1 MQPELIG
8 GRYRVQVPIGQ
19 GGMGTVWLCQDE
31 KLHRDVAVKQVG
43 LLPGESVT
51 DSARA
56 LREARTSA
64 ALSHRNVVT
73 VFDVVEE
80 DGHIWLVMEHV
91 PGRSL
96 SEIIRDE
103 GRIPPEQVAEI
114 GAQVAAGLA
123 SAHEAGTTHR
133 DVKPGNVLVREDGIA
148 KISDFGIARTAGDPA
163 LTQSGLFVGTPM
175 YFSPELARGAE
186 PAPPADVWALGATL
200 YAAVEGRP
208 PYEQRSNAMAVITE
222 VANEPPAPPR
232 HAGFLEPALTRM
244 LDRDPASRWSMDD
257 AAHALRQLADRHAE
271 HTRSTSTALLAGAA
285 GGGAAAG
292 ADAGAADPGRGR
304 RGESTRTIERTEAA
318 PASPPAQPPGPDRA
332 SGQPAGETRRR
343 RPGALALLLG
353 LVGLLLIGGIV
364 YAAVNQTDEGS
375 PQAGASGAQQGSD
388 EPTQQDSPEPST
400 EPNATT
406 KPSDAAKPPTSDGPG
421 KKDKGD
427 KPTPRAGGKPDGFV
441 RDYYG
446 TVPDD
451 LDTGWSMLSPRMQSE
466 VGRDSYDGFWGT
478 IAAVQPSRLKTSPGG
493 DSVDV
498 TLRFTDNDGNVS
510 VERHRIALVDGDGG
524 YLIDDDQVIG

>member
-8 GRYRVQVPIGQ
+8 GRYRVQAAIGQ

-73 VFDVVEE
+73 VFDVVED

-103 GRIPPEQVAEI
+103 GRVTPERVAEI

-133 DVKPGNVLVREDGIA
+133 DVKPGNVLVRDDGVA

-175 YFSPELARGAE
+175 YFSPELARGAD

-208 PYEQRSNAMAVITE
+208 PYEQRSNAMAVFTE
-222 VANEPPAPPR
+222 IANEPPAPPK

-244 LDRDPASRWSMDD
+244 LDRDPTSRWSMDD

-271 HTRSTSTALLAGAA
+271 HTRTGATAQLAGAA
-285 GGGAAAG
+285 GGVAAAG
-292 ADAGAADPGRGR
+292 AAGAAESRG
-304 RGESTRTIERTEAA
+304 GAGTRTVERT
-318 PASPPAQPPGPDRA
+318 GPDA
-332 SGQPAGETRRR
+332 AGPPPRPPEPSRRR
-343 RPGALALLLG
+343 RPGGPAVLLG
-353 LVGLLLIGGIV
+353 LVALLLAGGVV
-364 YAAVNQTDEGS
+364 YAALNQADTGG
-375 PQAGASGAQQGSD
+375 PQAATRPGAGDASDQATQQESRQPSNTAEPSETATPSESARPSETGTPSDTAVAKETPGPASGRPA
-388 EPTQQDSPEPST
+388 
-400 EPNATT
+400 
-406 KPSDAAKPPTSDGPG
+406 
-421 KKDKGD
+421 
-427 KPTPRAGGKPDGFV
+427 GFV

-446 TVPDD
+446 IVPDD

-466 VGRDSYDGFWGT
+466 VGRGSYDGFWGT
-478 IAAVQPSRLKTSPGG
+478 IASVQPSRLSASSGG
-493 DSVDV
+493 NTVDV
-498 TLRFTDNDGNVS
+498 TLRFTRKDGSVS
-510 VERHRIALVDGDGG
+510 VERHRIDLVDGAGG
-524 YLIDDDQVIG
+524 HLIDDDQPIG